1 MIRFLGWG
9 ILITVMA
16 LFEATAQSRVELV
29 HADVSRGEVRDGVS
43 LKILEGNVH
52 IRQDTIDI
60 FCDQAIYDPQ
70 AARLIFEGNVKILRG
85 KESLTARRI
94 TYYEET
100 RIAIAEGRVHLQ
112 RPDQELFT
120 DYLEYDYD
128 TDQALVRG
136 NVLLH
141 DAQQRVYITAREG
154 EYLPQEDRAYVQ
166 RQAHLWQIDTTGTD
180 TLHIYARRLEYH
192 FRPVRKAIARDSVR
206 IMRQALV
213 ARCDS
218 AVYLLDEERAV
229 LERRPRARQEENF
242 MSGKRMILE
251 MQNMQLQ
258 RIIVQDQ
265 ARAISVVDSLLGKEN
280 RLEGDEITVYL
291 TDGKLSSL
299 AAIRQARSVYYILE
313 DGRDQG
319 VNTATADTIRV
330 FFKSGELD
338 SIAVKGGAQ
347 GTFYPANY
355 QGTIEP

>member
-1 MIRFLGWG
+1 MIRCLGWG
-9 ILITVMA
+9 ILLTVIG
-16 LFEATAQSRVELV
+16 LTEAAAQSRVELV
-29 HADVSRGEVRDGVS
+29 HADVSRGEVRDGVA
-43 LKILEGNVH
+43 LRILEGNVH

-60 FCDQAIYDPQ
+60 FCDRAIYNPQ
-70 AARLIFEGNVKILRG
+70 TARLIFEGNVKILRG
-85 KESLTARRI
+85 EEFLTAQRI
-94 TYYEET
+94 TYYEDT
-100 RIAIAEGRVHLQ
+100 RMAIAEGTVHLQ

-120 DYLEYDYD
+120 DYLEYHYD
-128 TDQALVRG
+128 TDHALVKG

-141 DAQQRVYITAREG
+141 DEQQRVSITAGEG

-180 TLHIYARRLEYH
+180 TLHIFARRLEYH

-206 IMRQALV
+206 IIRQALV

-229 LERRPRARQEENF
+229 LEQHPRARQEENF
-242 MSGKRMILE
+242 MSGQRMVLE

-258 RIIVQDQ
+258 RIIVQGQ
-265 ARAISVVDSLLGKEN
+265 ARAISVIDSVLGKEN
-280 RLEGDEITVYL
+280 QLEGDEITVYL
-291 TDGKLSSL
+291 KEGKLTSL
-299 AAIRQARSVYYILE
+299 AAVRQARSVYFILE
-313 DGRDQG
+313 EGKDQG

-338 SIAVKGGAQ
+338 SIAVNGGAQ